1 MEQSDSEMSS
11 SAYFQAEEGKST
23 SNVLK
28 DTRNQKRGGMF
39 VIFVTVA
46 AILAT
51 VFASTNYY
59 GSSWSNLGM
68 SFTSSK
74 PSMSVSV
81 SSPGYDQLGS
91 LSFLPFDTIAEP
103 FKTQTLSL
111 DSLTVDGTT
120 IDVSSGGY
128 AVSWSMCQDTDNEFE
143 LSGQTVDFQVDFV
156 ALCNCE
162 VKAVQLS
169 TGQVFT
175 DDFTMAA
182 RYVRREIRSVS
193 DADRETFL
201 TALKVMYTLS
211 DDEGQALYGSK
222 FHSAG
227 FYAAKHL
234 NGAGVSDCDHWHDGA
249 AILVKHMAYTL
260 QVEQTLQSIN
270 AAIAMP
276 YWEYG
281 MDAYLYDSWSDSPM
295 FQADWFG
302 EEPTNTDHVISD
314 GGLWDGV
321 EVVDGTSYGEDW
333 DIASTGSINPFSNA
347 YGQLRSP
354 WNNNNNT
361 LISRMSTTY
370 GMTQYS
376 AMPTCSVLQDCFSSS
391 SMSDVRSILS
401 IDCMNYVLD

>member
-1 MEQSDSEMSS
+1 MVESS
-11 SAYFQAEEGKST
+11 PYFQAEENGNLSGASGSSGNSQSSKLGPIVT
-23 SNVLK
+23 TLGAV
-28 DTRNQKRGGMF
+28 F
-39 VIFVTVA
+39 VVTAMVA
-46 AILAT
+46 SASYISS
-51 VFASTNYY
+51 ASTM
-59 GSSWSNLGM
+59 SSYLA
-68 SFTSSK
+68 
-74 PSMSVSV
+74 SMNHDVSASVTI

-156 ALCNCE
+156 AMCNCT
-162 VKAVQLS
+162 VDIQQLS
-169 TGQVFT
+169 SGQIYT
-175 DDFTMAA
+175 NDFTMAA

-201 TALKVMYTLS
+201 SALKVMYTLS

-295 FQADWFG
+295 FQANWFG

-401 IDCMNYVLD
+401 IVCVNYVID